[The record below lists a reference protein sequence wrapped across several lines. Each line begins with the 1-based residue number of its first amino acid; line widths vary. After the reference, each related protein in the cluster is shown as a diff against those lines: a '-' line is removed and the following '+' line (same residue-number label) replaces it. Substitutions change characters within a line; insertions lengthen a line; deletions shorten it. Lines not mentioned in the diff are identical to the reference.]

1 MFCPFAEVLAIDCH
15 FSLTSDVIDEG
26 EEIYFDI
33 THGLRNIPM
42 LVMAIL
48 EYAKV
53 TKGILIGGIYY
64 GAFEV
69 DRLHNIS
76 VCFSYI
82 LYFLFRSLFQT

>member
-1 MFCPFAEVLAIDCH
+1 MFSEIY
-15 FSLTSDVIDEG
+15 DVIDEG

-53 TKGILIGGIYY
+53 TKG
-64 GAFEV
+64 
-69 DRLHNIS
+69 
-76 VCFSYI
+76 
-82 LYFLFRSLFQT
+82 YFDWRNLLWCI